1 MEACRRS
8 ATEWCG
14 SGLGGT
20 DADCGGE
27 SITKMVQHETSSVPQ
42 ATRLYNSRAL
52 GRDLRSLRRLMGR
65 AEKREKEEK
74 EEKKED
80 GTNDWSQKRGGGDW
94 GCGMRWQ

>member
-1 MEACRRS
+1 
-8 ATEWCG
+8 
-14 SGLGGT
+14 
-20 DADCGGE
+20 
-27 SITKMVQHETSSVPQ
+27 
-42 ATRLYNSRAL
+42 
-52 GRDLRSLRRLMGR
+52 MGR